1 MDPVTAA
8 IIQGTLAGG
17 QALYGLDQ
25 QRRAQQG
32 LAMMNDPLDTTP
44 ASRLRM
50 LNAAQDQT
58 VANQAVEQINRSLG
72 TSVNALQTAGSRAAG
87 ALSGVQRAADQAK
100 TDVLFRQRQQEMNAL
115 ARANQGAER
124 DRLMQSRQFQAD
136 RAALQQARQAG
147 VQNIGNAAIALG
159 SGLAQLDYGTKAER
173 QEAKAGRQANRQE
186 KRQLR
191 RDLRDTRRNDRA
203 MRKDKSFDSQLLSS
217 PNTED
222 SFNVME
228 QSETIKEKLMP
239 GGPGSFNMSEQSE
252 TIQDKLMPNRSFDI
266 DEQSEETRS
275 KLFPGNEYTRSIQVK
290 PFDRSAQSDAM
301 KRKLTPGGSFDMS
314 TQSDAMKRK
323 LIPGGSFDMST
334 QSDAMKRK
342 LMPGI
347 AKPKSLDFPGVE
359 IEEEEIDK
367 VSLLPGRSRTQR
379 LADEFLEQQDVEDER
394 LNRMQGRTYFR
405 NKGGKAKKTPG
416 KFSHKTNPLHIV
428 SDNGSKVGEMTG
440 GEYIFNPKQ
449 AASLRK
455 HSKGGSSPLHKF
467 VRQMLSKSQFK

>member
-58 VANQAVEQINRSLG
+58 IANQAVDQINRSLG

-173 QEAKAGRQANRQE
+173 QEAKAGRQANRQDKKAARQSARLKKQIE
-186 KRQLR
+186 KSGIPNAQ
-191 RDLRDTRRNDRA
+191 A
-203 MRKDKSFDSQLLSS
+203 KDFTL
-217 PNTED
+217 
-222 SFNVME
+222 
-228 QSETIKEKLMP
+228 
-239 GGPGSFNMSEQSE
+239 GPDQVSLSE
-252 TIQDKLMPNRSFDI
+252 TIQEQLPVGQVAQQPSGTGIMPRREASLVPPGASFPLDPSDPFSGAPAGRNIKRQPNPQDFSFEEENIFTEDLPMDDPAMRPMGPGGFPRSNVPLERETEFQETIDYLPNRGAANLS
-266 DEQSEETRS
+266 
-275 KLFPGNEYTRSIQVK
+275 
-290 PFDRSAQSDAM
+290 
-301 KRKLTPGGSFDMS
+301 
-314 TQSDAMKRK
+314 
-323 LIPGGSFDMST
+323 
-334 QSDAMKRK
+334 
-342 LMPGI
+342 
-347 AKPKSLDFPGVE
+347 
-359 IEEEEIDK
+359 
-367 VSLLPGRSRTQR
+367 SRTPASNLIQSGR
-379 LADEFLEQQDVEDER
+379 GTIRPLTRAQKRSDEDARNALFEEDLR
-394 LNRMQGRTYFR
+394 SSRTYFR

-455 HSKGGSSPLHKF
+455 HSKSGSSPLHKF